1 MIADF
6 FHEWREHNED
16 RRILNSALNDYIYVK
31 GISVIE
37 AKEHSAKSYLS
48 TKAVFLIDNVLK
60 EAMPVRRT
68 PVKKDNKNQG
78 KFSYMLVMVYRH
90 EGIGTIKLTVGVKS
104 SNEHIEYGIS
114 TLRPGQPLIDN
125 LINKNKKKRNP
136 H

>member
-1 MIADF
+1 
-6 FHEWREHNED
+6 
-16 RRILNSALNDYIYVK
+16 
-31 GISVIE
+31 
-37 AKEHSAKSYLS
+37 
-48 TKAVFLIDNVLK
+48 
-60 EAMPVRRT
+60 
-68 PVKKDNKNQG
+68 
-78 KFSYMLVMVYRH
+78 MLVMVYRH